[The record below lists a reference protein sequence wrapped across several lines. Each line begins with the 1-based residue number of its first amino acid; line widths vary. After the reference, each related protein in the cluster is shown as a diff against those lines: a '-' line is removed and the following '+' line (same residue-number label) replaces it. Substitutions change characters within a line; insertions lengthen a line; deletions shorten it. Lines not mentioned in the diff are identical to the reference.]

1 MRPAMSIPSSL
12 AGWWYTYPPE
22 KYEFVSWD
30 DEIPNIWKIQS
41 HVESHKIP
49 WFQTTNQIQPSDVAN
64 SSRASVSPLRMSRVS
79 PLRPAVAVAP
89 VAQGRAYVGQQRAGA
104 HALRARQAVTGV
116 DVVQTQVGVLSEMGN
131 PLVSGISLLMDCPW
145 LMVPGRINGIGYGLT
160 DGVNRRVNGLMGLV
174 MVIN

>member
-1 MRPAMSIPSSL
+1 MSSSVGMMKFPIYGKFKVMLKVIKFHGSKPPTKFSQVMLQILPERP
-12 AGWWYTYPPE
+12 
-22 KYEFVSWD
+22 F
-30 DEIPNIWKIQS
+30 
-41 HVESHKIP
+41 
-49 WFQTTNQIQPSDVAN
+49 
-64 SSRASVSPLRMSRVS
+64 SPLRMSRVS